1 MDDKI
6 AIIDLGSN
14 SVHVLIMKI
23 YKNKSYKMIDH
34 VKEMVRLSE
43 GMGEELTLKK
53 EPMNRTITTLKLFNK
68 LIKVYD
74 VKNVICLATAAV
86 RIAKN
91 RDDFIKKVKRETG
104 FKIEVISGMEEAYYD
119 FVGVI
124 NTIDIKDCIIVDIGG
139 ASTEIILVKDRMVK
153 EAISLPFGAVLVTE
167 RFLSKD
173 IINKESLKT
182 LEEHLANQFS
192 NIKWLN
198 DNKRLP
204 IVGLGGTIRTIA
216 KMDRKKIQF
225 PFESLHNYQVTPDEV
240 LYVYNRV
247 SNLNLKQRKNI
258 PGMNKD
264 RADIITGGLAPLIS
278 LMKYIETEKIIISGN
293 GLREGVFFKK
303 YLQTVDSINTIDLNR
318 NVIDDVLAHSINN
331 ILKRYDANI
340 RHSYHVQ
347 QLALSLFD
355 QTKELHGLG
364 EAERKLLKVGALLHD
379 IGMYVDYYN
388 HHKHGFYLMINS
400 RLYGLNNR
408 ELVICAFIVA
418 MHREDKFEQ
427 NWRKYEMLINKRDY
441 HIIEFLSLFA
451 RLAEKLDRSEYSKI
465 KDIYCNIHENSI
477 DIKLKT
483 DEDGELEIVS
493 ALKFKK
499 DFKRLLKKNLNII

>member
-1 MDDKI
+1 MEDKI

-23 YKNKSYKMIDH
+23 YQNGSYKMMDH

-43 GMGEELTLKK
+43 GMGEELTLKQQ
-53 EPMNRTITTLKLFNK
+53 PMNRTIATLKLFKK
-68 LIKVYD
+68 LIKVYE
-74 VKNVICLATAAV
+74 VANVFCVATAAV
-86 RIAKN
+86 RTAKN
-91 RDDFIKKVKRETG
+91 KDYFIERVKKETG
-104 FKIEVISGMEEAYYD
+104 FEIEVISGIEEACYD
-119 FVGVI
+119 FIGVI

-153 EAISLPFGAVLVTE
+153 EAISLPFGAVLLTE
-167 RFLSKD
+167 RYLSKD
-173 IINKESLKT
+173 IIKQKSLKV
-182 LEEHLANQFS
+182 LEEYLINQFRG
-192 NIKWLN
+192 IEWLEI
-198 DNKRLP
+198 NKGLP

-216 KMDRKKIQF
+216 KMDRKKIRF
-225 PFESLHNYQVTPDEV
+225 PFESLHNYQVTSEEV
-240 LYVYNRV
+240 SYIYEKV
-247 SNLNLKQRKNI
+247 SSVNLKQRKRI

-264 RADIITGGLAPLIS
+264 RADIITGGLTPLIS
-278 LMKYIETEKIIISGN
+278 LMKFLGTKRIIISGK
-293 GLREGVFFKK
+293 GLREGVFFKR
-303 YLQTVDSINTIDLNR
+303 YLETVRSINTIDSDR
-318 NVIDDVLAHSINN
+318 TIIDNVLIHSIDN
-331 ILKRYDANI
+331 ILRRYEANI

-364 EAERKLLKVGALLHD
+364 EEERKLLKVGALLHD

-418 MHREDKFEQ
+418 MHREDKFDQ
-427 NWRKYEMLINKRDY
+427 SWQKYKMLINKRDY
-441 HIIEFLSLFA
+441 QIIQFLSLFT

-465 KDIYCNIHENSI
+465 KDIYCDIQENTI
-477 DIKLKT
+477 DVKLKT
-483 DEDGELEIVS
+483 DEDGELEIAS

-499 DFKRLLKKNLNII
+499 EFRRLLKKNLNIS